1 MRHID
6 FILSNPG
13 DHRIKNKICITLVL
27 NGALILVDKI
37 TIKLQSWGIAIQP
50 PSSKDIITAA
60 DESVLLGIVTFQLPL
75 EAYQGCVGT

>member
-37 TIKLQSWGIAIQP
+37 TIKLQS
-50 PSSKDIITAA
+50 
-60 DESVLLGIVTFQLPL
+60 
-75 EAYQGCVGT
+75 